1 MIDMWKQ
8 MLGKAKQVKPE
19 ATIHHVFLKS
29 SQPLGNVTNPHQQ
42 TLVWQCDLLEPR
54 KPTICH
60 FQTDT

>member
-1 MIDMWKQ
+1 
-8 MLGKAKQVKPE
+8 MLGKAKQVKSE
-19 ATIHHVFLKS
+19 AAIHHVFLKS
-29 SQPLGNVTNPHQQ
+29 SQTLGNVTNPHQQ

>member
-19 ATIHHVFLKS
+19 AAIHHVFRKS
-29 SQPLGNVTNPHQQ
+29 SQTLGNVTNPHQQ